1 MDCIDPKEGDFLRG
15 IMEMSAEDIRE
26 ENWRHC
32 GDLLNAR
39 LHWSGCPSCRAEF
52 GGLPPLFQ
60 QIGLELQKNC
70 GAVVSGFRDEFLK
83 EKNSILAEGNDLA
96 RAYAQVI
103 VALALWKE
111 DVLIWVKSG
120 QATVSLAAPSMSGEE
135 SAQSSYGAMESS
147 LAECNEC
154 RDFISSLHPDVQQ
167 FVFAVACSD
176 DLFVAVYESAQSEY
190 EKRPGSDDKEDF
202 AYYYDVLWARMH
214 KAIAALHPGTLFS
227 VIERASIAY
236 SSDLEGWPKGAV
248 STVIQ
253 TGSARERQAT
263 QETKSLRGV
272 MQEWKQDFDNLEDS
286 LKAGQMELV
295 RLIEHNRRPAVAYEP
310 QIIAQLGDQLYSRL
324 QQRTQRALQLVEY
337 LYSINQEPDG
347 FALFAV
353 RMAQSYEN
361 ELVIRVVWPFVD
373 ELRAADTRTYDAGGK
388 AKEPLIRYG
397 KISERGMTLGS
408 LAWYLN
414 KDPTMRG
421 NVSGR
426 GFDVGA
432 ISKDAEWV
440 SGVRNK
446 AAHDFACDRTLA
458 DELRRRILSHDGILS
473 RLHPIDAAAAVSLT
487 A

>member
-32 GDLLNAR
+32 GGLLNAR

-60 QIGLELQKNC
+60 QIGLKLQKNC

-83 EKNSILAEGNDLA
+83 AKNSILAEGNDLA

-103 VALALWKE
+103 VAWALWKD
-111 DVLIWVKSG
+111 DVLIWVDSG
-120 QATVSLAAPSMSGEE
+120 QATVSLGAPSISRKE
-135 SAQSSYGAMESS
+135 SAPTSYGAMESS
-147 LAECNEC
+147 LAKCQNC

-176 DLFVAVYESAQSEY
+176 DLFAAVYESTQSEY
-190 EKRPGSDDKEDF
+190 EKRSTSDREDF
-202 AYYYDVLWARMH
+202 AYYYDVLTARMH
-214 KAIAALHPGTLFS
+214 SAIAALHPGTLFS
-227 VIERASIAY
+227 IIERASVAY
-236 SSDLEGWPKGAV
+236 SCDLEGWPKGGV

-253 TGSARERQAT
+253 PASAREIQT
-263 QETKSLRGV
+263 TLETKSLRGV

-310 QIIAQLGDQLYSRL
+310 QIAAQLGEQLYSL
-324 QQRTQRALQLVEY
+324 LHQKTQRALQLVEY
-337 LYSINQEPDG
+337 LYSINREPDG

-353 RMAQSYEN
+353 MMAQSYEN
-361 ELVIRVVWPFVD
+361 ELALRVVWPFVN
-373 ELRAADTRTYDAGGK
+373 ELLAGGTRTYDAGGIS
-388 AKEPLIRYG
+388 KEPLIRTADP
-397 KISERGMTLGS
+397 RARMTLGS
-408 LAWYLN
+408 FAWYLT
-414 KDPTMRG
+414 KDPTMRAK
-421 NVSGR
+421 VSGR
-426 GFDVGA
+426 GFDMEA
-432 ISKDAEWV
+432 ISKDAAWV
-440 SGVRNK
+440 SDIRNK

-458 DELRRRILSHDGILS
+458 DELRRNPVPRRHSEPPAPYLELD
-473 RLHPIDAAAAVSLT
+473 T
-487 A
+487 KC

>member
-15 IMEMSAEDIRE
+15 IMEMSAEDIRD
-26 ENWRHC
+26 ENWRYC
-32 GDLLNAR
+32 GDLLDAR

-60 QIGLELQKNC
+60 QIGLELQKTC

-103 VALALWKE
+103 VAWALWKD
-111 DVLIWVKSG
+111 DVLHWINEG
-120 QATVSLAAPSMSGEE
+120 QATVSLGAPSISRKE
-135 SAQSSYGAMESS
+135 SAPSSYGAMESS
-147 LAECNEC
+147 LAKC
-154 RDFISSLHPDVQQ
+154 RDCRDLISSLHPDVQQ
-167 FVFAVACSD
+167 FVFAVACSN
-176 DLFVAVYESAQSEY
+176 DLFVAVYESTQSEY
-190 EKRPGSDDKEDF
+190 EKRPTFDREDF
-202 AYYYDVLWARMH
+202 AYYYDVLTARMH
-214 KAIAALHPGTLFS
+214 TAIAALHPGTLFS
-227 VIERASIAY
+227 IIERASIAY
-236 SSDLEGWPKGAV
+236 SSDLGAWPKGGV
-248 STVIQ
+248 PSVIQ
-253 TGSARERQAT
+253 AASAREIQTT
-263 QETKSLRGV
+263 QETRSLRGL
-272 MQEWKQDFDNLEDS
+272 MQEWKREFDNLEDS
-286 LKAGQMELV
+286 LKAGQMELI

-310 QIIAQLGDQLYSRL
+310 QIAARLGEPLYSRL
-324 QQRTQRALQLVEY
+324 HQQTQRALQLVEY

-353 RMAQSYEN
+353 MMAQGYEN
-361 ELVIRVVWPFVD
+361 ELLLRIVWPFVN
-373 ELRAADTRTYDAGGK
+373 ELLATDTRTYDAGGIS
-388 AKEPLIRYG
+388 KEPLIRYG

-408 LAWYLN
+408 LAWYLK

-421 NVSGR
+421 KVSGH
-426 GFDVGA
+426 GFDVEA

-473 RLHPIDAAAAVSLT
+473 RLHPIDAAVAVSLT